1 MADEKSKDSE
11 KKPSYLPIAG
21 ALFLGIVIGSALG
34 SGDEAA
40 LRVKRDLEEQLA
52 AAETQAREALSAAE
66 EAAESA
72 ASAASNEAAEQVAA
86 LENKIGD
93 IESALSG
100 AGDSEEVA
108 AIRNRVQVLAEQMAE
123 TIARMQSGQST
134 AAGAAASGDAASG
147 DGDGAPAASASDGEA
162 TESGGMEVAALEDE
176 IGDDG
181 MVLAVGQT
189 GSVGDTR
196 VFMSRIDSE
205 TNEARIMVVGD
216 GPATLGRDT
225 GPIEVAGCT
234 LSLAG
239 VADRR
244 AYLKTDCP

>member
-1 MADEKSKDSE
+1 MADETSKDGE

-21 ALFLGIVIGSALG
+21 ALFLGIVVGSALG

-52 AAETQAREALSAAE
+52 AAESQAREALSAAE
-66 EAAESA
+66 QAAESA
-72 ASAASNEAAEQVAA
+72 ASAASNEAADQVAA
-86 LENKIGD
+86 LESKIAD
-93 IESALSG
+93 IEAAVSE

-123 TIARMQSGQST
+123 TIARMQSGAAS
-134 AAGAAASGDAASG
+134 AAGSGAQAAASG
-147 DGDGAPAASASDGEA
+147 DGDGAPAAPAAEDGSAE
-162 TESGGMEVAALEDE
+162 EGGMDVAALQQAIGED
-176 IGDDG
+176 GL
-181 MVLAVGQT
+181 VLAVGQT

-196 VFMSRIDSE
+196 VFMSRIDSDAM
-205 TNEARIMVVGD
+205 EARIMVVGD
-216 GPATLGRDT
+216 GPATLGRDS
-225 GPIEVAGCT
+225 GSIAVAGCD

-244 AYLKTDCP
+244 AYLKTACP